1 VSARRS
7 RRDRRGSRRRLR
19 KGIYILPSLFT
30 VGNMFCGFFSMV
42 ETLRGNL
49 ETAAVLIIVA
59 TFADLLDGRIARM
72 TNTVTAF
79 GKEYDS
85 LADVVSFGI
94 APALLIFQWGLWQK
108 PRLGLAVA
116 FLFLVAGSIRLAR
129 FNIQPSQETE
139 FSGLPIP
146 GGANALALL
155 VLVSPEPVV
164 HSAFLPVVV
173 VFVLGVA
180 TLMVSTLPYPSF
192 KRIDLKKRQPTTAL
206 FFIALFFSLLA
217 FAPKYVLASLLTVY
231 ILSAPFQVLRGMIR
245 KSSGP
250 ETEGAAPADPPA
262 ATPQRTE
269 VPVDEDRPD

>member
-7 RRDRRGSRRRLR
+7 RRDPRGRRGKLR

-42 ETLRGNL
+42 ETIRGHL

-85 LADVVSFGI
+85 LADVVSFGV
-94 APALLIFQWGLWQK
+94 APALLAFQWGLWQK

-129 FNIQPSQETE
+129 FNTQHSEETD
-139 FSGLPIP
+139 FKGLPIP
-146 GGANALALL
+146 GGADAIALL

-173 VFVLGVA
+173 LFVLGVA

-192 KRIDLKKRQPTTAL
+192 KNVNLRKRQPTTAL

-217 FAPKYVLASLLTVY
+217 FAPKYILATLLSLY
-231 ILSAPFQVLRGMIR
+231 ILSAPFMVLREKIR
-245 KSSGP
+245 RPAVADVPGP
-250 ETEGAAPADPPA
+250 PLEPDETAEGPTHENRAD
-262 ATPQRTE
+262 
-269 VPVDEDRPD
+269 

>member
-1 VSARRS
+1 VNARRS
-7 RRDRRGSRRRLR
+7 RRGKRGSRTRLR

-42 ETLRGNL
+42 ETLRGHLGN
-49 ETAAVLIIVA
+49 AAVLIIVA

-72 TNTVTAF
+72 TNTVTDF
-79 GKEYDS
+79 GREYDS
-85 LADVVSFGI
+85 LADIVSFGM
-94 APALLIFQWGLWQK
+94 APALLAFQWGLWQK

-129 FNIQPSQETE
+129 FNIQVSDEAE
-139 FSGLPIP
+139 FKGLPIP
-146 GGANALALL
+146 GGANAIALL

-173 VFVLGVA
+173 LFVLGVA

-192 KRIDLKKRQPTTAL
+192 KKVDLRKRQPTTAL

-217 FAPKYVLASLLTVY
+217 FAPKYVLASLLSVY
-231 ILSAPFQVLRGMIR
+231 ILSAPFKVVREKLQR
-245 KSSGP
+245 
-250 ETEGAAPADPPA
+250 PA
-262 ATPQRTE
+262 ATDTNVPSVPPDSEEATE
-269 VPVDEDRPD
+269 VPAHENRAD